1 MAILSVPFD
10 ALIQLQQALDAYRT
24 SSWLGSS
31 LSGGGAYPPLNVFRK
46 GDDIVVIIEV
56 PGVRSILGALAA
68 EGYAAPTPIQF
79 QAIPPVLG
87 GRDLCGL
94 EKLTRCSLRAIP
106 SKIHAARNDSIER
119 QAKATLL
126 WDASLASRQAPRAA
140 EPPRRR
146 SLPPPTSA
154 AETRP
159 LAVRFRRSCAARRQ
173 PNVVP

>member
-1 MAILSVPFD
+1 MAILSDPFD
-10 ALIQLQQALDAYRT
+10 ALFQFQQALDAFRT
-24 SSWLGSS
+24 SSWLGSG
-31 LSGGGAYPPLNVFRK
+31 LSSGGAYPPLNVFRK

-119 QAKATLL
+119 QAKATLPR
-126 WDASLASRQAPRAA
+126 DAGLASRQAPAR

-146 SLPPPTSA
+146 SLPPPTFG
-154 AETRP
+154 AETRLLP
-159 LAVRFRRSCAARRQ
+159 VHFGHSCAARRQ
-173 PNVVP
+173 PNLDR